1 MSPTL
6 HPGLVRLILTSA
18 LRVWSDV
25 TPLRFHPSPYDPSP
39 QIDIKVTFASGYHE
53 DGYPFDGKGG
63 TLAHAFFPGKGDLAG
78 DTHFDDGESWS
89 YGGKLKLQSLSFAS
103 LSPSLFENLE
113 LQLLA
118 ELTSLRGVVRRHGSS
133 TDESNVLRCMCG
145 SQSPHR
151 CGYLLYFAITDSSL
165 CLGIY
170 DPNKNFHRILPSD

>member
-1 MSPTL
+1 MDRPLTINSDSSCGFIFCYSEAFIYVTFSRIFMSNNPTSFL
-6 HPGLVRLILTSA
+6 SFPQRAGVSLSLYVSHSSSRAGEAHLTSA

-89 YGGKLKLQSLSFAS
+89 YGGKLKLQS
-103 LSPSLFENLE
+103 
-113 LQLLA
+113 
-118 ELTSLRGVVRRHGSS
+118 
-133 TDESNVLRCMCG
+133 
-145 SQSPHR
+145 
-151 CGYLLYFAITDSSL
+151 
-165 CLGIY
+165 
-170 DPNKNFHRILPSD
+170 